1 MTQLQDSTDVTLAL
15 QDGQTKEAHK
25 VMLCSASNKFEFKD
39 CVDPKVIQQL
49 EQDTKWL
56 VDAIDLP
63 HHLKKDKLDETAKKN
78 ANLEPFEENIMQFQK
93 LHLPII
99 NRIEQI

>member
-1 MTQLQDSTDVTLAL
+1 MTPLQDSTDVTLAL
-15 QDGQTKEAHK
+15 QDCQTIEAHK

-63 HHLKKDKLDETAKKN
+63 HILKKDKLDETAKKN
-78 ANLEPFEENIMQFQK
+78 ATLEPFEEETK
-93 LHLPII
+93 AG
-99 NRIEQI
+99 